1 MLRQVKHFWVQWS
14 RALSSFFGQILPAG
28 LAFILSIV
36 LVVHIIFELSEAEC
50 GAIGEKYEGYL
61 ISIELVEKHKWYLI
75 AIECGSDSFI
85 KAISSADTRNLS
97 LLLAASIGWFFF
109 YWRAKSAD
117 RGVTVERFTRSIEQL
132 TNSNTSICL
141 GSIRSLEQI
150 ASSHE
155 EEREKIIQ
163 ILSARIHELAPLN
176 DEMENEVW
184 RRKPEIK
191 SAIEALANIAEPLG
205 SKKRPFC
212 VLNDVNLCKLF
223 VEKTNLSYFS
233 LMGSNL
239 SNSTFKEVDFSYTK
253 LSTSFINGTTFEN
266 CKNLTKEQIME
277 VNWVNGRT
285 PRGLPE
291 EWELPPEHI
300 AEANDI
306 KQEQMLIK
314 EKYLPKKDT

>member
-1 MLRQVKHFWVQWS
+1 MKHFWVRWS
-14 RALSSFFGQILPAG
+14 PFLSLVFGKILPVV
-28 LAFILSIV
+28 LAFVLFIV
-36 LVVHIIFELSEAEC
+36 LVAHIIFELSGAEC
-50 GAIGEKYEGYL
+50 GGIGENYEGYL
-61 ISIELVEKHKWYLI
+61 FAIELVENHKGYLI

-85 KAISSADTRNLS
+85 EAISSGDTRNLS

-132 TNSNTSICL
+132 ANSSPSICL

-176 DEMENEVW
+176 GEMENGDW
-184 RRKPEIK
+184 RRRPDIK

-205 SKKRPFC
+205 NKKRPFC
-212 VLNDVNLCKLF
+212 VLNDVNLRKLF

-233 LMGSNL
+233 LMGSDL

-253 LSTSFINGTTFEN
+253 LSASFVNGTTFEN
-266 CKNLTKEQIME
+266 CKNLTKEQIMQ

-285 PRGLPE
+285 PRGLPK
-291 EWELPPEHI
+291 EWKLPLEHI
-300 AEANDI
+300 AEENDI
-306 KQEQMLIK
+306 KQEQMLIR
-314 EKYLPKKDT
+314 EKYLPRK